1 MFYMRFMAAPAKRYR
16 SFISY
21 SQADKTWGRRLHSW
35 LETYRVPV
43 DVIADIQDGRRLG
56 RFFRDEA
63 EMPAATDIAEVVRE
77 AIETAESLIVVCSPR
92 SAQSKWVAAEIDHF
106 RKSNPDGPIFAVII
120 DGVANSGD
128 PATEC
133 FPAALRR
140 HIPAADGEAAMPK
153 EPVGIDV
160 RVDSRDRVCARLA
173 AGLLDLDF
181 DDLWRRDR
189 RRAERR
195 QRRTVITLSAV
206 SAAFATLACVA
217 VWFAMLAQERSRMA
231 EQARLA
237 LQREYLAVLG
247 ESAIDD
253 VLTKD
258 LLPGAL
264 AVSDAA
270 LWTSLIRRDE
280 DNFILAREYG
290 DGRIFAVAHD
300 GILDAAR
307 TENGDAFLRRTISW
321 LKGPDGPATVLVSS
335 GHCEWMA
342 IGVEDWLLPE
352 LLGRWDYDLQDAP
365 GVLNEAA
372 LDKAGVL
379 IIGNA
384 WGDFRAE
391 EKAAIESFVR
401 NGGGL
406 LLAGL
411 GWSWSEHA
419 GDPAL
424 ACEGSPARASPGDMA
439 VYPMNVLGARFGVA
453 WTQE

>member
-1 MFYMRFMAAPAKRYR
+1 MAVPSKRYR

-21 SQADKTWGRRLHSW
+21 SQADKAWGRRLHTW

-63 EMPAATDIAEVVRE
+63 EMPAAPNIAEVVRE

-92 SAQSKWVAAEIDHF
+92 SAQSRWVAAEIDHF
-106 RKSNPDGPIFAVII
+106 RKTNPSGHIFAVVI

-140 HIPAADGEAAMPK
+140 QGDTQGAGATMPI

-181 DDLWRRDR
+181 DDLWQRDR

-195 QRRTVITLSAV
+195 QRSTVITLSAL
-206 SAAFATLACVA
+206 SATFAALACAA
-217 VWFAMLAQERSRMA
+217 VWFALLAQERTRLVD
-231 EQARLA
+231 EARLA
-237 LQREYLAVLG
+237 LQREYLAILG

-253 VLTKD
+253 VLTAD
-258 LLPGAL
+258 LDPGAL
-264 AVSDAA
+264 RARDAGAWIPLVRRGSD
-270 LWTSLIRRDE
+270 D
-280 DNFILAREYG
+280 FILAREF
-290 DGRIFAVAHD
+290 DRGRVFAVAHD
-300 GILDAAR
+300 GLLDAAR
-307 TENGDAFLRRTISW
+307 TQNGDAFLRRAISW
-321 LKGPDGPATVLVSS
+321 LRGPKGPASVVIAS

-342 IGVEDWLLPE
+342 IGVDDWLLPG
-352 LLGRWDYDLQDAP
+352 LLETWDYTIRDAP
-365 GVLNEAA
+365 GPLTDAA
-372 LDKAGVL
+372 LADAGVL
-379 IIGNA
+379 IVGNA
-384 WGDFRAE
+384 WGDFGEAE
-391 EKAAIESFVR
+391 KDAIERFVR
-401 NGGGL
+401 EGGGM

-411 GWSWSEHA
+411 GWSWAEYA
-419 GDPAL
+419 ADPQL
-424 ACEGSPARASPGDMA
+424 ACAGGPARTSPGDIA
-439 VYPMNVLGARFGVA
+439 VYPMNELGARFGVE
-453 WTQE
+453 WTKE